1 MATKFERLYN
11 DISEELNEIIDIN
24 KYTNKSQAFGHFA
37 LKMLFGL
44 TDEEALD
51 CCTDGFD
58 DNGID
63 AVYIEPDKTVH
74 FFQFKYPS
82 STKGISKGIS
92 DEEVLKL
99 CNGVESFVGKD
110 ELFNSVS
117 WNELLKD
124 KRQEFLDADLCD
136 LKLWIIRYSNQDI
149 SNSATAILNN
159 FINKYH
165 KETGNKID
173 YEKILAMECVNL
185 YESRAKNVWP
195 DFTLPYSK
203 TLTPFTDEKSSISSA
218 YVSLKSIYETF
229 SVIQDTVF
237 EGNVRF
243 LNPNSKIND
252 GIRETILEMPENFH
266 LLNNGVTIVC
276 NGCTDINAKSYFNIK
291 CGSIINGAQTVGTI
305 INTLATMTDEERK
318 KYEKSFVFVKIVYFS
333 EDNSLIN
340 DMVYTLN
347 TQNQMKNS
355 YTIANDI
362 IVKNLQ
368 DKINKETDYFLEIKN
383 NEFNYCKN
391 HSKRFNKLSKNKIDI
406 ESFVQAFATFYNI
419 SGMGY
424 LSKNNKAFL
433 FTNDNIQKIINELEF
448 EKSLLPYETYI
459 KLMNIIK
466 EYRAFRKNPEKK
478 DILSILNIDESEIDE
493 YRYLNTGNYIVL
505 FALGQIYCNK
515 ELDPDKNLVPVIKA
529 LRVLFKK
536 EKNISNATKIK
547 ETFDKVEKFV
557 KKFKIENE
565 IIVPPE
571 RVNLNKLVG

>member
-11 DISEELNEIIDIN
+11 DINEEVKEIIGIN
-24 KYTNKSQAFGHFA
+24 KYSNSSQAFGHFV

-44 TDEEALD
+44 TDDEVLD

-63 AVYIEPDKTVH
+63 AIYIEANKKVH

-82 STKGISKGIS
+82 TVRSISNGIT

-110 ELFNSVS
+110 EVFNSVS
-117 WNELLKD
+117 WNDLLKT

-136 LKLWIIRYSNQDI
+136 LKLWIVRYSNQDI
-149 SNSATAILNN
+149 SNSADAILNN

-165 KETGNKID
+165 RETGNIIEF
-173 YEKILAMECVNL
+173 EKIMAMECVNL
-185 YESRAKNVWP
+185 YESRAKNIWP
-195 DFTLPYSK
+195 DFKLPYSK
-203 TLTPFTDEKSSISSA
+203 TLMPFTDENASISSA
-218 YVSLKSIYETF
+218 YVSLKNIYETF
-229 SVIQDTVF
+229 YPIQDTTF

-252 GIRETILEMPENFH
+252 GIKNTILERPEKFH
-266 LLNNGVTIVC
+266 LLNNGITVVC
-276 NGCTDINAKSYFNIK
+276 SGCTDINAKSYFNIK

-305 INTLATMTDEERK
+305 INTLDVMTEEERK
-318 KYEKSFVFVKIVYFS
+318 KYDKSYVFAKIVSFS

-347 TQNQMKNS
+347 TQNQMNNS

-368 DKINKETDYFLEIKN
+368 DKINKETDFFLEIKN

-391 HSKRFNKLSKNKIDI
+391 HSKYFNKLSKNKIDI
-406 ESFVQAFATFYNI
+406 ESFIQAFTTFYNI
-419 SGMGY
+419 SGMGF
-424 LSKNNKAFL
+424 LSKNSKASL

-448 EKSLLPYETYI
+448 EKSLLSYKIYV

-466 EYRAFRKNPEKK
+466 EYKAFRKNPEKK
-478 DILSILNIDESEIDE
+478 DILSILNIDKSEIDE
-493 YRYLNTGNYIVL
+493 YRYLNTGNYVVL

-536 EKNISNATKIK
+536 EKNISNATRTK
-547 ETFDKVEKFV
+547 ETFDKIEKFV

-571 RVNLNKLVG
+571 RVNISKLVS

>member
-11 DISEELNEIIDIN
+11 DINNELCDIQEMN
-24 KYTNKSQAFGHFA
+24 KYTNVSQAFGHFT

-44 TDEEALD
+44 SDEEAFE

-63 AVYIEPDKTVH
+63 AIYIEPNKTVH

-82 STKGISKGIS
+82 KTSSISKGIT
-92 DEEVLKL
+92 DEEILKL
-99 CNGVESFVGKD
+99 CNGVQAFVSNN
-110 ELFNSVS
+110 EIFNRNS
-117 WNELLKD
+117 WNELLID
-124 KRQEFLDADLCD
+124 KRQEFLEADICD
-136 LKLWIIRYSNQDI
+136 LKLWIVRYSNQDI
-149 SNSATAILNN
+149 SNSAETILNN
-159 FINKYH
+159 FVDKYH
-165 KETGNKID
+165 HETGNNIE
-173 YEKILAMECVNL
+173 YEKILAMECVKL

-195 DFTLPYSK
+195 DFALSYSK
-203 TLTPFTDEKSSISSA
+203 TLTPFTDEKTSISSA

-229 SVIQDTVF
+229 QPIQDIAF

-252 GIRETILEMPENFH
+252 GISETIISNPENFH
-266 LLNNGVTIVC
+266 ILNNGITIVC
-276 NGCTDINAKSYFNIK
+276 NGCRDINAKSYFDIK

-305 INTLATMTDEERK
+305 INTLSNMNEEELSN
-318 KYEKSFVFVKIVYFS
+318 YDKSFVFVKIVSFS

-340 DMVYTLN
+340 EMVYTLN

-391 HSKRFNKLSKNKIDI
+391 NVRNFNKLSKNKIDI
-406 ESFVQAFATFYNI
+406 ENFIQDFTTFYNVA
-419 SGMGY
+419 GMAY
-424 LSKNNKAFL
+424 LSKNNKASL
-433 FTNDNIQKIINELEF
+433 FINDNIQKIINELEF
-448 EKSLLPYETYI
+448 DNALLSYETYI

-466 EYRAFRKNPEKK
+466 EYRAYRKNPEKK
-478 DILSILNIDESEIDE
+478 DILEILNIDESEIDE

-505 FALGQIYCNK
+505 FALGQIYCNM
-515 ELDPDKNLVPVIKA
+515 ELNPDKNMIPVIKA
-529 LRVLFKK
+529 LRILFKK
-536 EKNISNATKIK
+536 DKNISNATRIK

-557 KKFKIENE
+557 KKFKVEGE
-565 IIVPPE
+565 IIVSPK
-571 RVNLNKLVG
+571 RVDLSKL